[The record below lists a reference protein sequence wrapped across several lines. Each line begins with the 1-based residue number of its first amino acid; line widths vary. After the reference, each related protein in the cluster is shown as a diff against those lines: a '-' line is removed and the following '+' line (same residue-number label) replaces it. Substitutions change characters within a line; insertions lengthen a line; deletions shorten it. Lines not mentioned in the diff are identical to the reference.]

1 MKRYFLIASLIGL
14 SCNGQVKLLEASD
27 FVQGYAIVETPDDN
41 GNTYSSYT
49 RMIDS
54 TGQFVTSK
62 KFAKMRFFKEGL
74 AVVKEKNSKD
84 EDYIDKFG
92 YMTKSGEYAITP
104 RYNYANDFSE
114 GLASVGI
121 KSVFTKGKLKW
132 GFIDYKGNYVVPAIY
147 DDAGSFKNGIAR
159 VNLDGKWGYINKKGE
174 EIIIPQFRE
183 ARDFNEGLALV
194 KNSVDDY
201 AYIDIQ
207 GNYVYRFSTAV
218 PATEIIKE
226 KNISPNPSDFHNGLA
241 IIFERGI
248 PKYIDKKGKIII
260 SPPKK
265 SGYTIGSDNTRIG
278 LKLVPPSEFNY
289 SLAKHFESN
298 LALVK
303 ILNVGYNF
311 INEKGRFISKVMFQ
325 YAGDFS
331 EGLVKVALNN
341 KLGFIDKDGEIVI
354 NKDIIKPE
362 GELITS
368 PQFESIT
375 DFQEGLAVVKVRG
388 KYGFIDTNGNF
399 VIHPQFLYA
408 SVFVNGRALIIPD
421 PQIHRKRGYNYID
434 TTGKILFDFD

>member
-1 MKRYFLIASLIGL
+1 MKRYFLIVSLIGL
-14 SCNGQVKLLEASD
+14 SCNGQVKLSEASD
-27 FVQGYAIVETPDDN
+27 FVNGYAIVEAPDDN
-41 GNTYSSYT
+41 GNTYSGYT

-74 AVVKEKNSKD
+74 AVVKEKNSEDK
-84 EDYIDKFG
+84 DYIDKFG

-132 GFIDYKGNYVVPAIY
+132 GFIDYKGNYLIPAIY

-174 EIIIPQFRE
+174 EIIIPQFSE

-201 AYIDIQ
+201 AYIDSQ
-207 GNYVYRFSTAV
+207 GNYVYRFSTAE
-218 PATEIIKE
+218 PAIEIIKE
-226 KNISPNPSDFHNGLA
+226 KDLFPNPSDFNGGLA
-241 IIFERGI
+241 LIFEQGVF
-248 PKYIDKKGKIII
+248 KYIDRKGIVRI
-260 SPPKK
+260 SPPKRA
-265 SGYTIGSDNTRIG
+265 GLTMEPGQG
-278 LKLVPPSEFNY
+278 LKREEFIY
-289 SLAKHFESN
+289 RSAQHFENN
-298 LALVK
+298 LARVSIK
-303 ILNVGYNF
+303 DKGYNF
-311 INEKGRFISKVMFQ
+311 INEKGKFLSKVMFQ

-331 EGLVKVALNN
+331 EGLAKVALNN
-341 KLGFIDKDGEIVI
+341 KLGFINKNGEIVI
-354 NKDIIKPE
+354 NKEILKPE

-388 KYGFIDTNGNF
+388 KYGFINTNGNF
-399 VIHPQFLYA
+399 VIKPQFLYA
-408 SVFVNGRALIIPD
+408 SVFVNGKALIMPD

-434 TTGKILFDFD
+434 KTGKILFDFD